1 MTTTALRAAAMGA
14 ILVLLAACTTY
25 VPLSADYRRPEALP
39 PSLDVVAPRV
49 TEQSLAVMGG
59 DELRERARFT
69 VRQVT
74 VPSTDDAADSIVF
87 EYYDVEGDEPT
98 PAIVLLPIF
107 NGEPWIPR
115 FFARYF
121 ANQGWAAAVVLRG
134 RDPLTALVEPEETM
148 QGNLNDYL
156 RVLDWAEQR
165 PDIDATRIGVFGVS
179 LGAMDGVV
187 LAALDERVKALVV
200 AMAGGD
206 LPYLMLNTHY
216 RPVVRRL
223 DALAESE
230 GTSREALSAALD
242 ARLRTDPLTLARYV
256 DAQRVL
262 MIITR
267 TDAIIPFDA
276 QQRLRASLGT
286 PETLYLATGHRP
298 SVVFFPKVRAA
309 SFEFFTRQFAA
320 VQVGLARN

>member
-1 MTTTALRAAAMGA
+1 
-14 ILVLLAACTTY
+14 
-25 VPLSADYRRPEALP
+25 
-39 PSLDVVAPRV
+39 
-49 TEQSLAVMGG
+49 
-59 DELRERARFT
+59 
-69 VRQVT
+69 
-74 VPSTDDAADSIVF
+74 
-87 EYYDVEGDEPT
+87 
-98 PAIVLLPIF
+98 
-107 NGEPWIPR
+107 
-115 FFARYF
+115 
-121 ANQGWAAAVVLRG
+121 
-134 RDPLTALVEPEETM
+134 
-148 QGNLNDYL
+148 
-156 RVLDWAEQR
+156 VLDWAEQQ
-165 PDIDATRIGVFGVS
+165 PEIDATQLGVFGVS
-179 LGAMDGVV
+179 LGAIDGVV
-187 LAALDERVKALVV
+187 LAALDDRVKALVV

-216 RPVVRRL
+216 RPVVRRV

-267 TDAIIPFDA
+267 TDAIIPFEA